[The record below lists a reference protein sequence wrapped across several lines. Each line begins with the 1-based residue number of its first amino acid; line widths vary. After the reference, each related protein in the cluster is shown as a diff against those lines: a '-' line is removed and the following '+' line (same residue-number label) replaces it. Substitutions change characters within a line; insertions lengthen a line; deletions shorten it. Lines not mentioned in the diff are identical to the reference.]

1 MNRLVVLAG
10 LLVALALGTALGFA
24 PPDGLEGFW
33 EGSITPN
40 PLAEVRVTLRIDRGP
55 DGALRARA
63 ESPEMA
69 SQPPIDFD
77 VVEVNGTPIRLA
89 SKKNA
94 RTFQGTLNPAGNE
107 LAGELKG
114 ANGGVPITFA
124 RLKGPFTRSDV
135 WEGSLVANGGIKL
148 RLVFHAR
155 KVDGGGTR
163 ATMDSPDQGAFGFK
177 VDQAEVSDQA
187 VKFVLAN
194 IGEFDGKPDAKG
206 ESAQGVWKQ
215 GGMSTALTL
224 KKLAAPSVV
233 NRPQTPKGPFPYR
246 SEEVAYDSVAK
257 GVRIAG
263 TLTLPEGKGPFPAAL
278 LITGS
283 GPQDRDETLL
293 GHKPFLVLADALTR
307 RGIAVLRV
315 DDRGVGGSTGSQA
328 TATTA
333 DFAEDVRGGVAFLK
347 GDARIKPGRIGLIG
361 HSEGGL
367 IAPIV
372 AASSDDVA
380 FIILLAGP
388 GLPGDEIL
396 VAQTDLILK
405 ASGADAATTERSV
418 ANQRKFLAIAKGT
431 VDSQA
436 AVAQLKAAQD
446 EMVKLL
452 PEAERKAIQAADPSG
467 AGIKA
472 LTTPWMRYF
481 LTYDPRPTLAKVRCP
496 VLAING
502 ELDLQ
507 VPCRENLDAVEKA
520 IRSGGNPRV
529 TARAMP
535 GLNHLF
541 QPTKTGAPSEYATI
555 EETFSPDALKLVGD
569 WILEQA
575 KGQ

>member
-1 MNRLVVLAG
+1 MNRLVATAG
-10 LLVALALGTALGFA
+10 LLIVFALGFA
-24 PPDGLEGFW
+24 PAEGPEGNW
-33 EGSITPN
+33 EGYLTPN
-40 PLAEVRVTLRIDRGP
+40 PLAEVRVILRVDKGP
-55 DGALRARA
+55 DGNLRARA

-69 SQPPIDFD
+69 SQPPTDFD
-77 VVEVNGTPIRLA
+77 VVEVKGTSVRLV
-89 SKKNA
+89 SKKDA
-94 RTFQGTLNPAGNE
+94 RSFEGTLNPAGTE

-114 ANGGVPITFA
+114 AKGGVPITFA
-124 RLKGPFTRSDV
+124 RLQGPVARSDV
-135 WEGSLVANGGIKL
+135 WEGSIAVNGGIKI

-155 KVDGGGTR
+155 KVEGKAIR

-187 VKFVLAN
+187 VKFVLAK

-206 ESAQGVWKQ
+206 ETAQGFWKQ
-215 GGMSTALTL
+215 GGASLPLTL
-224 KKLAAPSVV
+224 KKLAAPSVAH
-233 NRPQTPKGPFPYR
+233 RPQMPRGPFPYQ
-246 SEEVAYDSVAK
+246 SEDVTYDSASK
-257 GVRIAG
+257 GVKIAG

-283 GPQDRDETLL
+283 GAQDRDETLL

-315 DDRGVGGSTGSQA
+315 DDRGVGGSTGSHA
-328 TATTA
+328 LATTA

-347 GDARIKPGRIGLIG
+347 GDARIQAGRIGLIG

-380 FIILLAGP
+380 FIVLLAGP

-396 VAQTDLILK
+396 AAQVGLILK
-405 ASGADAATTERSV
+405 ASGVDAAQVERTV
-418 ANQRKFLAIAKGT
+418 DAQRKLMAIAKQPGDPKDVFT
-431 VDSQA
+431 RV
-436 AVAQLKAAQD
+436 KAAQD
-446 EMVKLL
+446 ELAKAL
-452 PEAERKAIQAADPSG
+452 PEAERKAMREADPEG

-472 LTTPWMRYF
+472 ITTPWMRYF
-481 LTYDPRPTLAKVRCP
+481 LTYDPRPTLARVRCP

-507 VPCRENLDAVEKA
+507 VPCRENLDAIEKA

-529 TARAMP
+529 TTRSLP

-541 QPTKTGAPSEYATI
+541 QPTKTGAPSEYASI
-555 EETFSPDALKLVGD
+555 EQTFAPDALTLIGD

-575 KGQ
+575 KPR